1 MSFITYVDEYP
12 PCDFCDGKA
21 LADGKT
27 KWGPQ
32 ANMCSL
38 CWLNNSD
45 HQLGLGKGQL
55 LIKRGDGIVYED
67 NELEVLEYLEGLDY
81 V

>member
-12 PCDFCDGKA
+12 PCDFCSKKA
-21 LADGKT
+21 LADART
-27 KWGPQ
+27 KWGPW

-45 HQLGLGKGQL
+45 HKLGLGKGQL
-55 LIKRGDGIVYED
+55 LIKIEEGVVYKGHHTS
-67 NELEVLEYLEGLDY
+67 LY
-81 V
+81 